1 MKRTL
6 AFLGFLGAMA
16 VLLLQMRGYF
26 GRNPRTN
33 NYKKKYEQQ
42 ATNYQ
47 TSNDSESNN
56 TPEVA
61 EVAKIGNTDSAG
73 STDEQT
79 DPIIGTW
86 KITKSFDLNG
96 TSYEGAI
103 KFSKNG
109 KGYRLKWYT
118 NAGSYEGVALKQGK
132 NIFVGWGNSTYGVVA
147 YKINKDGTLA
157 GDWMASQGKVAGT
170 ETLSGGKPGVIEGK
184 YKVNGA
190 MGEKAY
196 QGGITIKKTGTVYQL
211 SWQLKPD
218 GQKGVGII
226 VGDYLVVGWGF
237 GTSFGVV
244 NYTVNGNKML
254 GRWTIGAAD
263 REGIENLEKVK

>member
-6 AFLGFLGAMA
+6 VFLGFLGAMA
-16 VLLLQMRGYF
+16 VLLLAMRGYF
-26 GRNPRTN
+26 GRNPRVN
-33 NYKKKYEQQ
+33 NYKKKYQQ
-42 ATNYQ
+42 QTTNYQ
-47 TSNDSESNN
+47 QNNDDEGQ
-56 TPEVA
+56 
-61 EVAKIGNTDSAG
+61 EVAKLAEVNPADSTSANTNN
-73 STDEQT
+73 QT
-79 DPIIGTW
+79 DPILGTW

-96 TSYEGAI
+96 TSYEGAV
-103 KFSKNG
+103 KFSK
-109 KGYRLKWYT
+109 KGGEYYQLQWNT
-118 NAGSYEGVALKQGK
+118 NAGSYQGVAIKKGQNL
-132 NIFVGWGNSTYGVVA
+132 FVGWGNSTYGIVA

-157 GDWMASQGKVAGT
+157 GEWIASQSSRAGT
-170 ETLSGGKPGVIEGK
+170 EKLSGGQPGVIEGK
-184 YKVNGA
+184 YKVNGS

-196 QGGITIKKTGTVYQL
+196 QGGITVTKTGTVYQL

-218 GQKGVGII
+218 GQKGVGIV

-244 NYTVNGNKML
+244 NYAIKGNKML